1 MTFVTGQKMLRTPIK
16 VYATLRM
23 KESCGMIDINSCEAL
38 CWYFT
43 ETVFHAFL
51 STTLQRYCKL

>member
-1 MTFVTGQKMLRTPIK
+1 MLRTPIK
-16 VYATLRM
+16 VYAILRM

-43 ETVFHAFL
+43 ETVFHATL
-51 STTLQRYCKL
+51 PTTLQCYSEL

>member
-1 MTFVTGQKMLRTPIK
+1 MLRTPIK
-16 VYATLRM
+16 VYAILRM

-38 CWYFT
+38 CWYFK

-51 STTLQRYCKL
+51 STTLQRYIEL